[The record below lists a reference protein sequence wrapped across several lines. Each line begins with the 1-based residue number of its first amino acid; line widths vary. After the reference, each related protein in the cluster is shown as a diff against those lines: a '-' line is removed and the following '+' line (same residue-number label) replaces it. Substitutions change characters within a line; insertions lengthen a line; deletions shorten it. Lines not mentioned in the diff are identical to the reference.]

1 MFEIE
6 EKLKKEQ
13 ERFKNNFIS
22 LFEENYEMIYN
33 LLKEEQQRKINDELI
48 VLLNDK
54 EEVLLNIKLSYKSKP
69 HLIYNITKQ
78 SFENDETHNEEYY
91 TLTALSKLYY
101 YNNNT
106 KDFINIFKKQ
116 VLISYENVVNNLMDF
131 GDKITYALR
140 NYEVIVPDFKYE
152 ECSYSTI
159 IKNISL
165 RFDNNELNT
174 VFFVYG
180 EGFIEYDLIHRKVI
194 NLFFDKE
201 DDKDTL
207 YEISI
212 SFDEFIHKLRPI
224 IERLTNLGILKLI
237 SNK

>member
-1 MFEIE
+1 M
-6 EKLKKEQ
+6 
-13 ERFKNNFIS
+13 
-22 LFEENYEMIYN
+22 
-33 LLKEEQQRKINDELI
+33 
-48 VLLNDK
+48 
-54 EEVLLNIKLSYKSKP
+54 
-69 HLIYNITKQ
+69 
-78 SFENDETHNEEYY
+78 
-91 TLTALSKLYY
+91 LYY
-101 YNNNT
+101 
-106 KDFINIFKKQ
+106 FIL
-116 VLISYENVVNNLMDF
+116 LISYENVVNNLMEF

-140 NYEVIVPDFKYE
+140 NYEVIVSDFDYQ

-194 NLFFDKE
+194 NLFFDKK

-212 SFDEFIHKLRPI
+212 SFNEIIYKLRPI
-224 IERLTNLGILKLI
+224 IERLTNLGILKPI

>member
-13 ERFKNNFIS
+13 ERFKDNFIF

-33 LLKEEQQRKINDELI
+33 LLKKEQQRKINDELI

-78 SFENDETHNEEYY
+78 SFENDEAHNEEYY

-116 VLISYENVVNNLMDF
+116 VLISYENVVNNLTEF
-131 GDKITYALR
+131 GDKITYVLR

-152 ECSYSTI
+152 EYSYSTLATDV
-159 IKNISL
+159 SL
-165 RFDNNELNT
+165 RLYNNELNII
-174 VFFVYG
+174 FFIYG
-180 EGFIEYDLIHRKVI
+180 EGFVEYDLIHREVI
-194 NLFFDKE
+194 DLFFDKK

-212 SFDEFIHKLRPI
+212 SFDENIHKLRLI
-224 IERLTNLGILKLI
+224 IERLTNIGILKLI

>member
-1 MFEIE
+1 MLELIE
-6 EKLKKEQ
+6 KVKKEQ
-13 ERFKNNFIS
+13 KRFKDNFIS
-22 LFEENYEMIYN
+22 LFEENYETIYN
-33 LLKEEQQRKINDELI
+33 LLKKEKERKINDELI

-91 TLTALSKLYY
+91 VLTALSKLYY

-116 VLISYENVVNNLMDF
+116 VLISYENVVNILTEF
-131 GDKITYALR
+131 GDKITYVLR

-152 ECSYSTI
+152 ECSHSTLATDV
-159 IKNISL
+159 SL
-165 RFDNNELNT
+165 RLDNNELNI

-180 EGFIEYDLIHRKVI
+180 EGFIEYDLIHRNVI
-194 NLFFDKE
+194 DLFFDKK
-201 DDKDTL
+201 DDKDIL

-212 SFDEFIHKLRPI
+212 SFDEIIYKLRPI